1 MNAGQDTKASSTTWF
16 GTLNNP
22 EKQPQEELEAMHVA
36 AKAVYTVG
44 QLEQG
49 ENGTPH
55 IQFYINVGN
64 SKQRLSY
71 MKKVNAKAHWEPVKF
86 DKAAQRYVMKEET
99 RVAGPWEFGTRPII
113 KQEVGAI
120 KLKQAQRAELNAQIE
135 QVGTVAAMRQGLISF
150 KDVKAVE

>member
-1 MNAGQDTKASSTTWF
+1 MDAGQNTKIASTTWF

-22 EKQPQEELEAMHVA
+22 ERQPQEELEAMHNM

-44 QLEQG
+44 QLERG
-49 ENGTPH
+49 ENGTEH
-55 IQFYINVGN
+55 VQFYINVGN

-71 MKKVNAKAHWEPVKF
+71 MKKLNDRAHWEPVRF

-99 RVAGPWEFGTRPII
+99 RVAGPWEFGTKPII

-135 QVGTVAAMRQGLISF
+135 QVGTIEAMRQGLISF